1 MASQTNTPGDH
12 IRTVRKR
19 LSLTLADVAGRTGLA
34 VSTLSKLEKGNVSLS
49 YDKLMLLSKGLG
61 VDMAEL
67 LTDAPSA
74 RATPPGGSGRRVVQ
88 RAGEGQDVQ
97 TRSYGQTYLAA
108 ELLNKRFTPMI
119 AEARARNMDEFK
131 AEFGDFIR
139 HPGEEFA
146 YVLEGVIE
154 FHSELYAPVLP
165 HPGDSIYFDSEMGH
179 AYLKASD
186 SPCRLVASC
195 APRQV
200 GEEVVSQTF
209 RDASQRLV
217 EKHAPVAPARRAA
230 SAKAVTVVK
239 AVAAVKKA
247 AKTTKPR

>member
-1 MASQTNTPGDH
+1 MGSQNTAPGEH
-12 IRTVRKR
+12 IRNVRKR
-19 LSLTLADVAGRTGLA
+19 LELTLAELSARTGLA

-67 LTDAPSA
+67 LVDAPGGSS

-88 RAGEGQDVQ
+88 RAGEGQVVQ

-119 AEARARNMDEFK
+119 AEPRARTMEEFK

-146 YVLEGVIE
+146 YVLEGEVE
-154 FHSELYAPVLP
+154 FHSELYAPVLLRV
-165 HPGDSIYFDSEMGH
+165 GDSIYFDSEMGH

-186 SPCRLVASC
+186 GPCRLVASC
-195 APRQV
+195 APRQGA
-200 GEEVVSQTF
+200 GEEVFTHTF
-209 RDASQRLV
+209 REASQRLV
-217 EKHAPVAPARRAA
+217 EEPAPTARRATPA
-230 SAKAVTVVK
+230 
-239 AVAAVKKA
+239 KA
-247 AKTTKPR
+247 AKTTPRR

>member
-1 MASQTNTPGDH
+1 MASANTLPGDH
-12 IRTVRKR
+12 IRSTRKR
-19 LSLTLADVAGRTGLA
+19 LGLTLADVSARTGLA

-67 LTDAPSA
+67 LIDAPSA
-74 RATPPGGSGRRVVQ
+74 RATPPGGGGRRVVQ
-88 RAGEGQDVQ
+88 RAGEGQVVQ
-97 TRSYGQTYLAA
+97 TRSYGQIYLAA

-119 AEARARNMDEFK
+119 AEPRARTMEEFK

-146 YVLEGVIE
+146 YVLEGEVE
-154 FHSELYAPVLP
+154 FHSELYAPVLLKA
-165 HPGDSIYFDSEMGH
+165 GDSLYFDSEMGH

-186 SPCRLVASC
+186 GPCRLVASC
-195 APRQV
+195 APRHGA
-200 GEEVVSQTF
+200 GETEITQPF

-217 EKHAPVAPARRAA
+217 ELPPAASARRAA
-230 SAKAVTVVK
+230 P
-239 AVAAVKKA
+239 A
-247 AKTTKPR
+247 AKTTKTARKR